1 MLASKV
7 KAVVTGGAGFI
18 GSHLVEALVG
28 RGADTV
34 VIDNQSTGSW
44 EKIPKE
50 SREQVRCV
58 EADCLNAEVLDE
70 ACRNAKCIFHLA
82 AVSSVEAS
90 LRDPLAN
97 VRSGEMALLGV
108 LESARRCRVPNV
120 VYASSAA
127 VYGNPVKLPILEQH
141 QTQPLSYYGASKL
154 AGEHYLRVFT
164 HLTGSTTTAL
174 RFFNVYGP
182 RQDPANPY
190 SGVISKFIAAVES
203 GKPATVFGDGEQ
215 TRDFIHVSD
224 VVAALLAAGERCN
237 GEFEA
242 FNVASGMGV
251 SVNELATLVAGARK
265 STMLP
270 VHAVPREGEIRHSL
284 GDTRRAKEVMSFT
297 AKVSIAEGLRSM

>member
-1 MLASKV
+1 MSIV
-7 KAVVTGGAGFI
+7 VVTGGAGFI
-18 GSHLVEALVG
+18 GSHLVEKLVSC
-28 RGADTV
+28 GAEV
-34 VIDNQSTGSW
+34 VVVDNLSSGSW

-50 SREQVRCV
+50 PSRQARLI
-58 EADCLNAEVLDE
+58 EADCLNAGVLDE
-70 ACRNAKCIFHLA
+70 ACRSATCIFHLA

-190 SGVISKFIAAVES
+190 SGVISKFLAAA
-203 GKPATVFGDGEQ
+203 GAGTPLTIFGDGLQ
-215 TRDFIHVSD
+215 TRDFIHVTD
-224 VVAALLAAGERCN
+224 VVSALMAAGERQ
-237 GEFEA
+237 GGGFMA
-242 FNVASGMGV
+242 LNVASGKGV
-251 SVNELATLVAGARK
+251 SVNELASLVVEAKKA
-265 STMLP
+265 TAAT
-270 VHAVPREGEIRHSL
+270 VHAVARDGEIRHSL
-284 GDTRRAKEVMSFT
+284 GDTKKAEEILGFK
-297 AKVSIAEGLRSM
+297 AKVSLAQGLRMM